1 MRLLLDTHAIVWWFS
16 GNRRL
21 SSAAQQA
28 IANPTSDNFVSAA
41 SAWEIA
47 TKYRLGK
54 MPSVAALAN
63 DFRNRVAGDGFHELP
78 ITLEQ
83 ALRAGSLPGPHR
95 DPFDRLLIAQ
105 AITDELLLVSNET
118 RFDHYG
124 VQRLW

>member
-16 GNRRL
+16 GNQRL
-21 SSAAQQA
+21 PSKARQA
-28 IANPTSDNFVSAA
+28 IADSSNDKFVSAA

-54 MPSVAALAN
+54 MPSVAALVN
-63 DFRNRVAGDGFHELP
+63 DFRNRVAGDGFDELP
-78 ITLEQ
+78 TTVQ
-83 ALRAGSLPGPHR
+83 HALRAGSLPGPHR

-105 AITDELLLVSNET
+105 AISNDLVLVSNET
-118 RFDHYG
+118 LFDRYG

>member
-16 GNRRL
+16 GNQRL
-21 SSAAQQA
+21 TSKARQA
-28 IANPTSDNFVSAA
+28 IADSSNDTFVSAA

-63 DFRNRVAGDGFHELP
+63 DFRNRVAGDGFNELP
-78 ITLEQ
+78 ITVHH
-83 ALRAGSLPGPHR
+83 ALRAGSLPGPHG
-95 DPFDRLLIAQ
+95 DPFDRMLIAQ
-105 AITDELLLVSNET
+105 AISDNLVLVSNET
-118 RFDHYG
+118 AFDYYG

>member
-16 GNRRL
+16 GNQRL
-21 SSAAQQA
+21 PSKARQA
-28 IANPTSDNFVSAA
+28 IADSSNDKFVSTA

-54 MPSVAALAN
+54 MPSVAALVN
-63 DFRNRVAGDGFHELP
+63 DFRNRVAGDGFDELP
-78 ITLEQ
+78 TTVQ
-83 ALRAGSLPGPHR
+83 HALRAGSLPGPLR

-105 AITDELLLVSNET
+105 AISNDLVLVSNET
-118 RFDHYG
+118 LFDRYG

>member
-16 GNRRL
+16 GNQRL
-21 SSAAQQA
+21 PSKAQQA
-28 IANPTSDNFVSAA
+28 IADSSNDRFVSAA

-54 MPSVAALAN
+54 IPSVAALAN
-63 DFRNRVAGDGFHELP
+63 DFRNRVAGEGFDELP
-78 ITLEQ
+78 TTVQ
-83 ALRAGSLPGPHR
+83 HALRAGSLPGPHR

-105 AITDELLLVSNET
+105 AISNDLVLVSNET
-118 RFDHYG
+118 AFDRYG